1 MEIRLDRTLRL
12 LGIQAEEART
22 LFTSHATVREY
33 EKGEI
38 IFREK
43 RSNSTEYILL
53 DGILHRYNTTP
64 QGLPVT
70 TGFYQAAAA
79 ITPHFARTIAEQ
91 SLFSLEALTRSV
103 VAEISVEDLDRLRSI
118 SPELER
124 FGARVVANELLSNL
138 QEDVVNRSTSAKER
152 LLLLRRRHPLL
163 ENLVPHSTIASYLGI
178 TNVSFSRLRSALS
191 HE

>member
-1 MEIRLDRTLRL
+1 MAKRLDSTLRL
-12 LGIQAEEART
+12 LGIQAGETRT

-33 EKGEI
+33 EKGDI
-38 IFREK
+38 IFHEK
-43 RSNSTEYILL
+43 RCNSTEYILI
-53 DGILHRYNTTP
+53 DGILHRYNATL

-70 TGFYQAAAA
+70 TGFYQATAA
-79 ITPHFARTIAEQ
+79 ITPHFARTIAGQ
-91 SLFSLEALTRSV
+91 SLFSMEALTCSV

-163 ENLVPHSTIASYLGI
+163 ENLVPHSAIASYLGI